1 MPLTPL
7 QEKSEA
13 KSSMRSSRAPWRPDI
28 LALSL
33 SLALPRTSDSFKAGN
48 ITIEDFRRIY
58 RAIAHRCEIHE
69 LFTIHSPNHRILSLP
84 NLVGFLRN
92 EQFQDNA
99 DETIASQLVAKFEP
113 IEEGC
118 GHSNTLSLEYFQFV
132 LNSVCVHAG
141 DIYVFVMFWLS
152 AKRNKEM
159 TFEGFIRYVTSEDC
173 TIFKSEHRTVYQD
186 MSRPLCEYFISSS
199 HNTYLLSDQLIGS
212 SHLWGYASALMKGCR
227 CLEIDCWDGPNNDPV
242 VYHGYTLTNKISFM
256 TVIQVIDKYAF
267 VVSDYP
273 LILSLENHCSPKQQE
288 VMVDYLK
295 TILGDKLALKFKI
308 MIKNKKIGTL
318 EETLERKDMDSHGQT
333 GEFEEEETSDDES
346 NNELKRPEQ
355 SLVKK
360 RQARWKSAA
369 PPRKKQKIRKIKIAL
384 ALSELVIYTKS
395 QKFTSFEDSRKNQ
408 RFYETNSIGEAKA
421 RKLYYMRLFIA
432 NEFVQHTLRF
442 LTRIYPRGI
451 RTNSSNYNPQ
461 EFWNIGCQMG
471 NGLKFPNPGVQMDLQ
486 IGKFSDNGGCGYILK
501 PEFLRNENTQFNL
514 YNISADHQPITLTI
528 KLISGHQLPP
538 SNLSRTNKAD
548 PLVILEIYGIPE
560 DQTKQQS
567 CVVKGNALCPRWN
580 QTFTFDI
587 RAPELALVR
596 FVVEDQFSLASNYF
610 LGQYTL
616 PLLSINRGYRHVPLF
631 SKLGVSLRP
640 ASLFVHVWYP
650 RNNGIECE
658 GKLDLWIKEA
668 ITSHVI
674 MASHQNIVSFYGCRG
689 VSGFFA
695 AWAPAVCFAGVPGV
709 VAAVAGAPGVV
720 AAVAGAPGVVAGAP
734 GVVAAVAGAPGVVAG
749 APGLVAAVA
758 GAPGVVAGAPGV
770 VAAVAGAPVAAVA
783 GAPGVVAGAPGL
795 VAAVAGAPGVVAGA
809 PGVVAAVAGAPGV
822 VAGAPG
828 LVAGAPGVVAAV
840 AGAPGVVAAVAG
852 APGVV
857 AAVAGAPGV
866 VAGAPG
872 VVAGAPGV
880 VAEVAGAPG
889 VVAGAA
895 AGGTVGVPF

>member
-1 MPLTPL
+1 R
-7 QEKSEA
+7 K
-13 KSSMRSSRAPWRPDI
+13 MRRTINLESTLELLNNFDI
-28 LALSL
+28 
-33 SLALPRTSDSFKAGN
+33 PFDYIHVKYIFKTSDSFKAGN

-113 IEEGC
+113 IEE
-118 GHSNTLSLEYFQFV
+118 
-132 LNSVCVHAG
+132 
-141 DIYVFVMFWLS
+141 
-152 AKRNKEM
+152 AKMNKEM

-173 TIFKSEHRTVYQD
+173 AIFKSEHRTVYQD

-273 LILSLENHCSPKQQE
+273 LILSLENHCSPKQQD
-288 VMVDYLK
+288 VMVDYLRS
-295 TILGDKLALKFKI
+295 ILGDKLVTFTIDETIPTELPSPEALKFKI

-318 EETLERKDMDSHGQT
+318 EETLERKDT
-333 GEFEEEETSDDES
+333 
-346 NNELKRPEQ
+346 NNSRDK
-355 SLVKK
+355 SVGSKK
-360 RQARWKSAA
+360 ASKAA
-369 PPRKKQKIRKIKIAL
+369 DKDTRKIKIAL

-421 RKLYYMRLFIA
+421 RKLVKLKA

-461 EFWNIGCQMG
+461 EFWNIGCQMVAL
-471 NGLKFPNPGVQMDLQ
+471 NFQTPGVQMDLQ

-514 YNISADHQPITLTI
+514 YNISADHQPLTLTI

-650 RNNGIECE
+650 RNN
-658 GKLDLWIKEA
+658 
-668 ITSHVI
+668 
-674 MASHQNIVSFYGCRG
+674 
-689 VSGFFA
+689 
-695 AWAPAVCFAGVPGV
+695 VC
-709 VAAVAGAPGVV
+709 
-720 AAVAGAPGVVAGAP
+720 
-734 GVVAAVAGAPGVVAG
+734 
-749 APGLVAAVA
+749 
-758 GAPGVVAGAPGV
+758 
-770 VAAVAGAPVAAVA
+770 
-783 GAPGVVAGAPGL
+783 
-795 VAAVAGAPGVVAGA
+795 
-809 PGVVAAVAGAPGV
+809 
-822 VAGAPG
+822 
-828 LVAGAPGVVAAV
+828 
-840 AGAPGVVAAVAG
+840 
-852 APGVV
+852 
-857 AAVAGAPGV
+857 
-866 VAGAPG
+866 
-872 VVAGAPGV
+872 
-880 VAEVAGAPG
+880 
-889 VVAGAA
+889 
-895 AGGTVGVPF
+895 